1 MKPAFNNVQVT
12 HLHGCIGQECS
23 SSQMRLHVVAQEGRT
38 FPCQPRWPGFQ
49 IVPQLGKVQSLS
61 PISVSAVP
69 ICNHNEM
76 QLKLE
81 LKLNV
86 HERTKVIII
95 ISKYSSISIS
105 ATPLRANE
113 NRALTQRLKNV
124 TIMSYDGDVAKFT
137 MFLYLQ
143 ALYSLY

>member
-1 MKPAFNNVQVT
+1 
-12 HLHGCIGQECS
+12 
-23 SSQMRLHVVAQEGRT
+23 
-38 FPCQPRWPGFQ
+38 
-49 IVPQLGKVQSLS
+49 
-61 PISVSAVP
+61 
-69 ICNHNEM
+69 M